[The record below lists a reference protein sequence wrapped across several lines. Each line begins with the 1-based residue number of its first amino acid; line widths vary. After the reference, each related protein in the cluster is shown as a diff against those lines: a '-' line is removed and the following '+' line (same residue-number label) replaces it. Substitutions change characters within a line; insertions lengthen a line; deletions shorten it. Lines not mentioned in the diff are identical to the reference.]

1 MGVQHCILKIDSKVI
16 ASQI

>member
-1 MGVQHCILKIDSKVI
+1 VGVQHCILKIDSKVI